1 VGVYCSSSI
10 RKREV
15 CFFICR
21 GGPGRVEMVTRAH
34 ESGLKTLT
42 GMVAGSISDIES
54 QFEPTVS
61 KCKDKY
67 MDICIL
73 KIMDRTS

>member
-1 VGVYCSSSI
+1 
-10 RKREV
+10 
-15 CFFICR
+15 
-21 GGPGRVEMVTRAH
+21 VEMVTRAH

-42 GMVAGSISDIES
+42 GMVAGSVSGIES